1 MCKNGTA
8 EFLRSINE
16 FVSDVKNL
24 RTGETFSSDRLP
36 FAAKHLPLFIMSA
49 IILFDGVCN
58 FCNGSV
64 NFIIDRDPE
73 KYFKFA
79 PLQSE
84 IGQRLLSEH
93 GVDKTVTDSV
103 VLIEDGK
110 AYIRTTAALR
120 IARKLKGAW
129 RYFYGFSIVPA
140 FVRDVFYKLF
150 AKYRYKMFGKQEAC
164 MMPTPEIRE
173 RFLAMN

>member
-1 MCKNGTA
+1 
-8 EFLRSINE
+8 
-16 FVSDVKNL
+16 
-24 RTGETFSSDRLP
+24 
-36 FAAKHLPLFIMSA
+36 MSA

-73 KYFKFA
+73 GYFKFA

-84 IGQRLLSEH
+84 IGEKLLAENK
-93 GVDKTVTDSV
+93 VDTNVTDSV

-110 AYIRTTAALR
+110 VYTHSTAALR
-120 IARKLKGAW
+120 IAGRLNGKW
-129 RYFYGFSIVPA
+129 SWFRRFSVVPR
-140 FVRDVFYKLF
+140 FIRDGFYKLF

-164 MMPTPEIRE
+164 MLPTPEIRA
-173 RFLAMN
+173 RFLATN